1 VAWRAV
7 REPRCSSSGVLARQP
22 SCEGHHRSW
31 FYPDMNRFHCQSP
44 PARADGGSGRSG
56 SPAAGLPR
64 PGMPDGVM
72 DLYELRSGAALL
84 RRSLPH
90 GSPSAVT
97 PCRKPPPPAE
107 SGRPARSSGP
117 AACVPAGALSA
128 SRHGSIFPF
137 GHFYGTIRLWRND
150 HDAGDGRAASGASQP
165 AGKASRS
172 MVALL
177 DLWPAKPFRRSFP
190 TYSTTKVS
198 WDDQP

>member
-1 VAWRAV
+1 
-7 REPRCSSSGVLARQP
+7 
-22 SCEGHHRSW
+22 
-31 FYPDMNRFHCQSP
+31 MNRCPCQSP
-44 PARADGGSGRSG
+44 PAWADGGSGRSG

-64 PGMPDGVM
+64 PGMPDGVL
-72 DLYELRSGAALL
+72 DLYALRSGAALL

-90 GSPSAVT
+90 GSPAAAT
-97 PCRKPPPPAE
+97 PCRQSTPPAE

-117 AACVPAGALSA
+117 TARVPAAALSA
-128 SRHGSIFPF
+128 SRDGSIFPF
-137 GHFYGTIRLWRND
+137 GHFCGTIRLWRND